1 MNGMLQGLTESFK
14 TVLFRHALFSLG
26 SVALV
31 VFVKGPAVGAIW
43 AVGFIWGFT
52 DMFLMFRGVR
62 KGMGQTGE
70 ESLQEMHRTLLK
82 RLAFAIMLVIVML
95 KLKLSVFG
103 IFMGFILS
111 HIFLLLSLIIIA
123 GRKRR

>member
-1 MNGMLQGLTESFK
+1 MPFFLWARSPWWFLSG
-14 TVLFRHALFSLG
+14 A
-26 SVALV
+26 
-31 VFVKGPAVGAIW
+31 AVGAIW

-62 KGMGQTGE
+62 KGMGQAGE

-123 GRKRR
+123 GRKR

>member
-1 MNGMLQGLTESFK
+1 MNEMVQGILASFK
-14 TVLFRHALFSLG
+14 TVLFRHAFFSLCV
-26 SVALV
+26 VALV
-31 VFVKGPAVGAIW
+31 AYFRGIETALIW
-43 AVGFIWGFT
+43 AVGCAWGFIDT
-52 DMFLMFRGVR
+52 LMMFRGVR
-62 KGMGQTGE
+62 KGMGQAGE

-123 GRKRR
+123 GRKR